1 MKAKSARLTDAAMA
15 YVKKKNLTAVS
26 VDTPEMACCGVA
38 DVMSATVSKG
48 LPKKDPIVYK
58 KCDDRGIAIYYPYYT
73 EVDGECIVIDA
84 EKILGITRLF
94 VANGTMEI

>member
-1 MKAKSARLTDAAMA
+1 MKATSARLTDAAMA
-15 YVKKKNLTAVS
+15 YVKKKNLTTLS
-26 VDTPEMACCGVA
+26 VDPPTMACCGVA

-58 KCDDRGIAIYYPYYT
+58 KCEDRGVAIYYPYYT
-73 EVDGECIVIDA
+73 EVEGECIIIDA
-84 EKILGITRLF
+84 GEVLGITRLF

>member
-1 MKAKSARLTDAAMA
+1 MKATSARLTDAAMA
-15 YVKKKNLTAVS
+15 YVKKKNITALS

-58 KCDDRGIAIYYPYYT
+58 KCEDRGITIYYPYYT
-73 EVDGECIVIDA
+73 EVDGECIIIDA
-84 EKILGITRLF
+84 EKVLGLTRLY
-94 VANGTMEI
+94 VTNGLMEI